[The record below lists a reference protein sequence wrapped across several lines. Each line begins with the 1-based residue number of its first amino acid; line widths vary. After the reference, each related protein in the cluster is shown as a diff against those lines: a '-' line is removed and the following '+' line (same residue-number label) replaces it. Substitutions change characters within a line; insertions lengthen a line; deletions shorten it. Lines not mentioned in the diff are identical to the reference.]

1 MIPTIN
7 FVHTHIKTHN
17 YSSVYQHYFRII
29 LCIIFNTNSV
39 QYMKSNDSKSMTS
52 WCNTRSKF
60 INHGISIPVDL
71 RMGRPSPLPLPSLAM
86 APPFPTHTPVY
97 GDKWLLSVLGKST
110 HKIESLGFN
119 GRWINI
125 FNVWNAI
132 WSICKWDVHNMICWQ
147 IQSNMQ

>member
-1 MIPTIN
+1 
-7 FVHTHIKTHN
+7 
-17 YSSVYQHYFRII
+17 
-29 LCIIFNTNSV
+29 
-39 QYMKSNDSKSMTS
+39 MKSNDTKKMNS
-52 WCNTRSKF
+52 WWRGWWRMIYTVWTVGEIPKIELKDTKVWTVGEIPEARIPYTNTRSKF
-60 INHGISIPVDL
+60 IMASVYQWICAWVDPPPF
-71 RMGRPSPLPLPSLAM
+71 PSPLPSLAM

-97 GDKWLLSVLGKST
+97 DKWLLSVLGKST